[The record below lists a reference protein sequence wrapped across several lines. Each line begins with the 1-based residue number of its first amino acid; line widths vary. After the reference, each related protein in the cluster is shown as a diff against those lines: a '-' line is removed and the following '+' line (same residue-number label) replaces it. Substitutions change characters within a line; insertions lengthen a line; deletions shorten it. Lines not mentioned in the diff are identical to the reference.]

1 MTNYQENTQE
11 NTQENSQENSQE
23 SFSLATSQNR
33 YFLPPT
39 DPTLQ
44 DILNDN
50 LFIPPYNQNS
60 SFNSN
65 IGTASSTGANGLS
78 SFDYSL
84 EDTIRRV
91 ITEVISKDLKNIIQ
105 DTIKEA
111 LTNVGNSNL
120 VSLSRK
126 FHFLL

>member
-1 MTNYQENTQE
+1 MTNYQENTQG

-23 SFSLATSQNR
+23 SFSLTTSQNS
-33 YFLPPT
+33 FVLPPSG
-39 DPTLQ
+39 PTYQ
-44 DILNDN
+44 DILNDD
-50 LFIPPYNQNS
+50 LYIPYHQNS

-65 IGTASSTGANGLS
+65 IGTASSTGVNGLS
-78 SFDYSL
+78 SFEYSL

-91 ITEVISKDLKNIIQ
+91 VTEVISKDLKNIIQ

-126 FHFLL
+126 FYFLL